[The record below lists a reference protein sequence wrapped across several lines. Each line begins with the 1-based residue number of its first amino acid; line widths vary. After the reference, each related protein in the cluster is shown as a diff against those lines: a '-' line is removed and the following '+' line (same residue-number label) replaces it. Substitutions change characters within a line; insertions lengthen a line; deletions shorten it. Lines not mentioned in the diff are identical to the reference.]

1 MEGKE
6 KLLFIKWEERSSALG
21 AIMTNLESIT
31 ETELQEIKDLETEQ
45 KTGVNANG
53 RNTKWTDIKI
63 ARLKS
68 LYKKKEGAL
77 PAGAITHLDEV
88 FRNVFWRRR
97 RFLANKFLEKGTLQ
111 EHDAISDLRDYEKL
125 TGDNIYM
132 DKNGTKKSNGY
143 TNGTEDVVTDDHVW
157 DTKCSFDLKSFD
169 ETDAPTTDNT
179 WQMRDYCWRNNKQ
192 SGYVA
197 YVLVNNP
204 IHQLINEKNRLYYAM
219 GNPPDDDEDYIEA
232 LCQLE
237 RNMIF
242 DIPKFQKD
250 YPSYTFL
257 NKELN
262 FTIPLQFR
270 VKKFK
275 VEVTEDDILNIKL
288 RVTMARKYLV
298 EKELAHY
305 EKAKQFN
312 NLINK

>member
-1 MEGKE
+1 MEEKE
-6 KLLFIKWEERSSALG
+6 KLIFIDWEQRSSSLG
-21 AIMTNLESIT
+21 ALMTNLDAIT
-31 ETELQEIKDLETEQ
+31 ELEKQELKDLLIEE
-45 KTGVNANG
+45 KTGLNANG
-53 RNTKWTDIKI
+53 NKAKWTDTKI
-63 ARLKS
+63 ARVKTLH
-68 LYKKKEGAL
+68 KKEKGDL
-77 PAGAITHLDEV
+77 PSGAITHLDEV
-88 FRNVFWRRR
+88 FRNVFWKRR
-97 RFLANKFLEKGTLQ
+97 RFLANKQLEKGTLQ

-125 TGDNIYM
+125 IGNSIYM
-132 DKNGTKKSNGY
+132 EKNGFYKSNGY

-157 DTKCSFDLKSFD
+157 DTKCSFDLQSFD
-169 ETDAPTTDNT
+169 EKDEPTTDNV
-179 WQMRDYCWRNNKQ
+179 WQMRDYCWRNNKK

-204 IHQLINEKNRLYYAM
+204 VHQLINEKNRLFYAM

-250 YPSYTFL
+250 YPNYTFL

-262 FTIPLQFR
+262 FSIPLQFR

-275 VEVTEDDILNIKL
+275 VEVTDEDILNIKL
-288 RVTMARKYLV
+288 RVTMGRKYLV

-312 NLINK
+312 K

>member
-6 KLLFIKWEERSSALG
+6 KLLFINWEERSSALG
-21 AIMTNLESIT
+21 AIMTNLDPIT
-31 ETELQEIKDLETEQ
+31 ELEKQELKDLLIEE
-45 KTGVNANG
+45 KTGLNANG
-53 RNTKWTDIKI
+53 RNTKWTDTKI
-63 ARLKS
+63 ARIKTLQ
-68 LYKKKEGAL
+68 KKERGDL
-77 PAGAITHLDEV
+77 PSGAITHLDEV
-88 FRNVFWRRR
+88 FRNVFWKRR
-97 RFLANKFLEKGTLQ
+97 RFLNNKSLEKGSLQ
-111 EHDAISDLRDYEKL
+111 EQDAVLDLRYYEEL
-125 TGDNIYM
+125 TGSKIYIE
-132 DKNGTKKSNGY
+132 KNGFYKSNGY

-157 DTKCSFDLKSFD
+157 DTKCSFDLQSFD
-169 ETDAPTTDNT
+169 EKEAPTTDNI
-179 WQMRDYCWRNNKQ
+179 WQMKDYCWRNNKQ

-232 LCQLE
+232 QCQLE

-250 YPSYTFL
+250 YPNYTFL

-262 FTIPLQFR
+262 FSIPLQFR
-270 VKKFK
+270 VNKFK
-275 VEVTEDDILNIKL
+275 VEVTEEDILNIKL

-305 EKAKQFN
+305 EKAKQFE
-312 NLINK
+312 L

>member
-1 MEGKE
+1 MKKKE
-6 KLLFIKWEERSSALG
+6 KLMFINWEERSSALG
-21 AIMTNLESIT
+21 AIMTNLDPIT
-31 ETELQEIKDLETEQ
+31 ELEKQELKDLLIEE
-45 KTGVNANG
+45 KTGLNTNG
-53 RNTKWTDIKI
+53 RSTKWTDTKI
-63 ARLKS
+63 ARVKTLQ
-68 LYKKKEGAL
+68 KKERGDL
-77 PAGAITHLDEV
+77 PTGAITHLDEV
-88 FRNVFWRRR
+88 FRNVFWGRR
-97 RFLANKFLEKGTLQ
+97 RFLNNKYLEKGSLQ

-125 TGDNIYM
+125 TGNSIYM
-132 DKNGTKKSNGY
+132 EKNGFWKSNGH

-169 ETDAPTTDNT
+169 ETDSPTTDNM
-179 WQMRDYCWRNNKQ
+179 WQMKDYCWRNNKE

-204 IHQLINEKNRLYYAM
+204 LHQLTNERTRMFYAM
-219 GNPPDDDEDYIEA
+219 GNPDDDNEDWIEA

-237 RNMIF
+237 RNVIF

-250 YPSYTFL
+250 YPNYTFV

-275 VEVTEDDILNIKL
+275 VEVTEEDILNIKL
-288 RVTMARKYLV
+288 RVTMSRKYLV
-298 EKELAHY
+298 EKELSYY

-312 NLINK
+312 